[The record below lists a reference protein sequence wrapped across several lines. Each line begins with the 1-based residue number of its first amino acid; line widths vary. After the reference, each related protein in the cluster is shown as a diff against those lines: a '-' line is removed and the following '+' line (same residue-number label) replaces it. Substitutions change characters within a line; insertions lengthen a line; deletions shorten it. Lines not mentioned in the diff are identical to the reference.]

1 MQYNELVEFIT
12 KAIVTEP
19 EAVSVE
25 EVKELNGLTYYVTVA
40 PNDVGKV
47 IGKNGRVITAIRYFV
62 SAAAAK
68 TRERAYVKVN
78 TD

>member
-1 MQYNELVEFIT
+1 MSAPLVKHLVELLV
-12 KAIVTEP
+12 AEP

-25 EVKELNGLTYYVTVA
+25 EQKDRDGMTYFVRVA

-47 IGKNGRVITAIRYFV
+47 IGKNGRVIQAVRFVV
-62 SAAAAK
+62 SAVAAK
-68 TRERAYVKVN
+68 DQQRAFVKVV

>member
-1 MQYNELVEFIT
+1 MSAQLVQKIVELLV
-12 KAIVTEP
+12 AEP

-25 EVKELNGLTYYVTVA
+25 EEQDRDGLTYFVRVA

-47 IGKNGRVITAIRYFV
+47 IGKNGRVIQAVRFVV
-62 SAAAAK
+62 SAVAAK
-68 TRERAYVKVN
+68 SRERAYVKVV